1 MPKVG
6 RPPKPPGTL
15 LEKRLTIP
23 LHPDDFRWLEQRA
36 ERDGI
41 SIAAIIRAMIT
52 AIRREDER

>member
-1 MPKVG
+1 MPKMG
-6 RPPKPPGTL
+6 RPPKPPGTQ

-23 LHPDDFRWLEQRA
+23 LHPDDYRWLEQRA
-36 ERDGI
+36 AQQCT